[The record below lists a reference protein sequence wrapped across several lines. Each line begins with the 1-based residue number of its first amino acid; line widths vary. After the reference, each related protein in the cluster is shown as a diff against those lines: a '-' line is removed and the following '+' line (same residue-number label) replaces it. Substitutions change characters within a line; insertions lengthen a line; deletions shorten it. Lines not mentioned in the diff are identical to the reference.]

1 MFVSFNNI
9 INLYIYILYIY
20 IFTYDINDTKLMKS
34 MTCPFSLQEWGSSQY
49 VAMFSWGKICVW
61 LGLNHRFQVF
71 FVNSMWTHVFCHF
84 HPKEIVDQS
93 VRKGD
98 QVLMPGI
105 SWHIVPA
112 AVAYNIWFIWS
123 SVSCFTSLCERR
135 SDTIRY
141 DQIRSDTMNLCR
153 FLWRV
158 QNAPRSPVTFSF
170 LW

>member
-1 MFVSFNNI
+1 MFVSSNNI

-20 IFTYDINDTKLMKS
+20 IYLHIWYQRHKAYEIDDM
-34 MTCPFSLQEWGSSQY
+34 PFQPPRNLK
-49 VAMFSWGKICVW
+49 MW
-61 LGLNHRFQVF
+61 LIPRCGNVFMRKDLCLTWNHRFQVC

-93 VRKGD
+93 VREGD
-98 QVLMPGI
+98 QVLMPGT

-135 SDTIRY
+135 SDMIRY
-141 DQIRSDTMNLCR
+141 DQIPSD
-153 FLWRV
+153 
-158 QNAPRSPVTFSF
+158 PR
-170 LW
+170 

>member
-1 MFVSFNNI
+1 
-9 INLYIYILYIY
+9 
-20 IFTYDINDTKLMKS
+20 MKS

-141 DQIRSDTMNLCR
+141 DQIRSDTIRYNESMSISVAGAKCPTIPSDV
-153 FLWRV
+153 F
-158 QNAPRSPVTFSF
+158 FSLVVDSKVYAIF
-170 LW
+170 PKGEWLSNIFNP